1 MPPDTPSDATPA
13 LDRRLLRSAV
23 LRVAVTALLA
33 AVGVLTWSQV
43 AMHNDTEAFYRTTLA
58 KNPGAWMAHNNLGV
72 YLQEHKLPGA
82 QAEFEAALRLQPDYV
97 PAQYNLGVS
106 LLASGHPEEA
116 VAHLEKA
123 AGTQH
128 RKEVHLYLGAALTD
142 LHRYGEAAAEY
153 SLYAQVEPASGAAW
167 LGLGNALASEDRLSD
182 AVPALA
188 KAMQILPENPEAAF
202 SLGDALVGLKRY
214 AGAAAAYRQ
223 GLARAPDRT
232 EARINLGNA
241 LVLCGQTGAAV
252 AEFREALRR
261 QPGDPALQKSLQW
274 ALDVQANGGAPAP

>member
-1 MPPDTPSDATPA
+1 MTSETPFDATLAP
-13 LDRRLLRSAV
+13 DRRLRRSAV
-23 LRVAVTALLA
+23 LRVAVTAFLA
-33 AVGVLTWSQV
+33 AAAVLTWRQV

-128 RKEVHLYLGAALTD
+128 RKEVHLYLGATLTD

-153 SLYAQVEPASGAAW
+153 SLYAQLEPTSGAAW

-188 KAMQILPENPEAAF
+188 RAMQILPENPE
-202 SLGDALVGLKRY
+202 
-214 AGAAAAYRQ
+214 AAAYRQ

-241 LVLCGQTGAAV
+241 LVLCGQTAAAV

-261 QPGDPALQKSLQW
+261 QPGDPALQKALQW
-274 ALDVQANGGAPAP
+274 ALDVQANGGGVSP